1 MENYMV
7 IDKDG
12 VQTPISEISDKKL
25 RRMTFK
31 VKNSLSKSLH
41 LLFNVLD
48 EYQRRGLEHNKLFA
62 EGKAEAIIMYSF
74 VRAWSIYHGKDLKK
88 EERGKKEEEE

>member
-1 MENYMV
+1 MENYTV

-25 RRMTFK
+25 SRMIFK
-31 VKNSLSKSLH
+31 AKNSLSKSIY
-41 LLFNVLD
+41 LLFNVVD
-48 EYQRRGLEHNKLFA
+48 EVKRRGLEHPKLFA
-62 EGKAEAIIMYSF
+62 EGRAEAIVMSSF

-88 EERGKKEEEE
+88 IEKEKREEE